1 MDEFKLKAMI
11 SQEIDNS
18 LGYYGGKLTEQ
29 RRKFLEYYLG
39 EPYGN
44 EVEGRSQVTSQD
56 TLEVVESVL
65 PSLMRIFTAGESIVE
80 FVPVGPEDVEAAEQA
95 TDYCNHILM
104 KDNPGFMTL
113 HTWFKDALIQK
124 NGFVKV
130 FWNEAVE
137 EKKETYENLTE
148 IEYQSLLADED
159 VEIISKTENLEEEEI
174 MDDMGMPMMSQR
186 IYYDCEVRRKKNV
199 GKVQIENVPPE
210 EMLISRDAKDIQTAD
225 FIAHRVTK
233 TRSQLI
239 REGFDRDVVM
249 DLPAFDEQVYN
260 EEKTSRRIYDDQAPY
275 EQDSSDPTMAEVQV
289 TECYMR
295 VDYDGDDI
303 GELRKITVAGQGYEI
318 LDNVEIDHI
327 PFATLTPI
335 PMPHRFFGLSLTDLT
350 ADLQLIKTTVLRQTL
365 DNMYLQNN
373 ARTIVTDGQVNLD
386 DLLTSRPGGI
396 VRVKSPNAVQ
406 PFPTPNFLNQGLS
419 MMEKI
424 DQIKEQRT
432 GVSRTQMGADPDLI
446 QKSHTTA
453 TSVNALMNAAT
464 QRIEM
469 IARVFA
475 ETGIRDMFKLIY
487 ANVVKYQ
494 EAERIIRLRGKYV
507 PVDPRSWVSN
517 MDLTITVGLGSSDT
531 QQRAAA
537 LAQILALQEKII
549 QAGGMGTI
557 VDMGKIYNTIS
568 KIVEVSGYKSPE
580 LFFNNPANIPP
591 QPPEPKQEEQNPLV
605 GIALQELE
613 LKRQKDMADIQ
624 LQQQKLEADIA
635 IQKQKI
641 LADIEKQKIKNEGD
655 IQEALIKRGMR

>member
-1 MDEFKLKAMI
+1 MDDFKLKAMI
-11 SQEIDNS
+11 SQEVDNS

-80 FVPVGPEDVEAAEQA
+80 FVPVGPEDVETAEQA

-124 NGFVKV
+124 NGFVKIY
-130 FWNEAVE
+130 WNEAVE

-159 VEIISKTENLEEEEI
+159 VEIISKTENFEEEET
-174 MDDMGMPMMSQR
+174 MDEMGNSISSQKV
-186 IYYDCEVRRKKNV
+186 YYDCEVRRKKTV

-295 VDYDGDDI
+295 VDYDEDDVA
-303 GELRKITVAGQGYEI
+303 ELRKITVAGQGYEI

-613 LKRQKDMADIQ
+613 LKRQKNMADIQ